1 MMEKY
6 YYPYWNIAFIPGI
19 MMLIFSIILFIVV
32 ITNPDKEN
40 CKTPFISAFYIFF
53 KNADVG
59 LAVGK
64 VIVVFVMNFILC
76 PLIILNVYY
85 FSPNIILIIFQFS
98 RITKNIMSNI
108 SNSPG
113 KLYCIVFYA
122 IQFFALMVHLEIIEL
137 NFLGLNK
144 YTKRNIDL
152 RGMDDITLERKD
164 SMLNQGCIDINK
176 DYKIDSLENNDKAFE
191 MNEKEGET
199 MN

>member
-1 MMEKY
+1 
-6 YYPYWNIAFIPGI
+6 
-19 MMLIFSIILFIVV
+19 MLIFSIILFIVV

-108 SNSPG
+108 SNSPS

-122 IQFFALMVHLEIIEL
+122 IQFFALMAHLEIIEL

-164 SMLNQGCIDINK
+164 SMLDQGCIDINK